1 MAFSPSTWEK
11 ACELV
16 SFKKKVYRDLW
27 RNEWVSFSMNF
38 VIYNGFLETGRGG
51 QTPFYVATH
60 TETHLAMHTHTHT
73 RMHMH
78 AHTRMHMYTHI
89 HTYAHACTELSGRCA
104 EARWVWGGRSPPPE
118 FVCSQRSLIPLSQEV
133 MQSYSFL
140 WVPWPWVGPAQ
151 EAWTSSLERVKCSMF
166 SSWDWRIRKLVP
178 VLPLSIFW
186 ESCFPSLCLLNSK
199 TDNKQND
206 LYKHFQL

>member
-1 MAFSPSTWEK
+1 MGLNFCFLILCLISIFFWVWGCGFSSSWILITFQFITNILNDLRKLFYLFVAFFPSTREK
-11 ACELV
+11 ACALV

-27 RNEWVSFSMNF
+27 RNKWVSFSMNF
-38 VIYNGFLETGRGG
+38 IIYNGFLETGRGV

-73 RMHMH
+73 RMHKH
-78 AHTRMHMYTHI
+78 AHTCMHMHAHI

-118 FVCSQRSLIPLSQEV
+118 FVCPQRSLIPLSQEV

-140 WVPWPWVGPAQ
+140 
-151 EAWTSSLERVKCSMF
+151 
-166 SSWDWRIRKLVP
+166 
-178 VLPLSIFW
+178 
-186 ESCFPSLCLLNSK
+186 
-199 TDNKQND
+199 
-206 LYKHFQL
+206 